1 MHEPEKPPERTGAKY
16 TFMGSVSAT
25 YQIIGDHA
33 TMPIHQGSQST
44 LDVAA
49 LKSSLQNLYDQL
61 GALGLAKNQQMD
73 AQAAVHQATKAIERP
88 DAKGETVVQQ
98 IEQISQNFKEVGV
111 SIQQGSQVAATILNL
126 ANVVAPM
133 VVGGGESG
141 RRMVW
146 SSLALSVEEGAFR
159 ERSRFSPTRR

>member
-1 MHEPEKPPERTGAKY
+1 MNESEKPPERTGAKF

-25 YQIIGDHA
+25 YQIIGDNA

-61 GALGLAKNQQMD
+61 GALGLAKDQQMD
-73 AQAAVHQATKAIERP
+73 AQAAVHQTTKALEHP

-98 IEQISQNFKEVGV
+98 IEQMSQNFKEAGI
-111 SIQQGSQVAATILNL
+111 SIQRGSQVAATILTV
-126 ANVVAPM
+126 AQVVAPM
-133 VVGGGESG
+133 VVGGAKVVAGWFG
-141 RRMVW
+141 L
-146 SSLALSVEEGAFR
+146 SL
-159 ERSRFSPTRR
+159 P